1 MMGRVCAPEQV
12 FPLSGFLLIY
22 FEDFP
27 KQKRGD
33 FFPKWSLWILIM
45 CVTGYGNPYWSYWWV
60 NCTLVGARAP
70 NRLGRR
76 WGGFGSRTSR
86 QTGEVSPCE
95 FRSQQEHRGS
105 GFTPSHTCSCGSP
118 VVTWSRRAL
127 SLCPQ
132 WARLWQHVELLAVE
146 FLQTDSAVPA
156 HVTRFC

>member
-1 MMGRVCAPEQV
+1 ML
-12 FPLSGFLLIY
+12 LSKYFHCQDFCLFTLKTFLNRK
-22 FEDFP
+22 EET
-27 KQKRGD
+27 
-33 FFPKWSLWILIM
+33 FFLNGVWILIM
-45 CVTGYGNPYWSYWWV
+45 CVTGYGNTYWSYWWV
-60 NCTLVGARAP
+60 NCTLVNARAP
-70 NRLGRR
+70 NRPGRR

-118 VVTWSRRAL
+118 AVTWSRRAL